1 MALAALVLLALLVVV
16 VVVLA
21 VRQVRLGV
29 QHERTRLL
37 VDALDAR
44 VGGVQRRLEEVPG
57 IGTGRHEVA
66 LVLNPIK
73 THADRV
79 RRELERLAEAEGLG
93 EVLVLE
99 TKEDDPGTAMA
110 RQALDAGA
118 RLVIAAGGDG
128 TVRTVAEQLA
138 GTDVALG
145 VVPLGTGNL
154 LARNLDLPINDVE
167 QCLRI
172 AVGGR
177 QRRIDTV
184 DVRFTHEDGR
194 VTRQT
199 FTVIGGAGYDADIM
213 GDTKDELKS
222 LAGWLAYS
230 EAGMRHLRGKRHEV
244 TVALDGGQPRR
255 FKVRTVMVANCG
267 MLTGGVELLP
277 QAKLDDGLLDV
288 MVLSPRHALDW
299 ARIAVK
305 TVTRHRS
312 SVPAMHTEQAQRVK
326 VEFAE
331 PMPSQLDGDATGVI
345 TALDARVQPDSLV
358 VMLVAEDDASV
369 RDDGVSAAAP
379 VPEPAPHICPPVP
392 AFVRETAVSPP
403 FSFGKR
409 RLPQR
414 FRSGN
419 GRLTTTFVRETSAGA
434 TRGREARRRPVVV
447 VIVPFRRRK
456 SLGAAVSRTKVTLG
470 PPFPERKSLGGRR
483 FPNESAA
490 PPQRERRDSTQARPE
505 RYAASVNSA
514 GTLVG
519 TGSAWA

>member
-1 MALAALVLLALLVVV
+1 MTPEWWMALAALVLLALLVVV

-44 VGGVQRRLEEVPG
+44 MGGVQRRLEEVPG

-99 TKEDDPGTAMA
+99 TQEDDPGTAMA

-305 TVTRHRS
+305 TVTRHPS

-345 TALDARVQPDSLV
+345 TALDARVRPDSLV

-379 VPEPAPHICPPVP
+379 VPEPAPHI
-392 AFVRETAVSPP
+392 
-403 FSFGKR
+403 
-409 RLPQR
+409 
-414 FRSGN
+414 
-419 GRLTTTFVRETSAGA
+419 
-434 TRGREARRRPVVV
+434 
-447 VIVPFRRRK
+447 
-456 SLGAAVSRTKVTLG
+456 
-470 PPFPERKSLGGRR
+470 
-483 FPNESAA
+483 
-490 PPQRERRDSTQARPE
+490 
-505 RYAASVNSA
+505 
-514 GTLVG
+514 
-519 TGSAWA
+519 

>member
-1 MALAALVLLALLVVV
+1 MRIAVVEDDD
-16 VVVLA
+16 
-21 VRQVRLGV
+21 GV
-29 QHERTRLL
+29 GDAL
-37 VDALDAR
+37 VDALNEVGHEPRRMRRGADLLLGHREFDLALLDLGLPDEDGLTVLRRLRAVSEMPVVVLTARQDERSVVRALRGGADDYVVKPARLGELMARLEVAARRRTADAPAPAVRQIATGDIVVDLDAR
-44 VGGVQRRLEEVPG
+44 L
-57 IGTGRHEVA
+57 
-66 LVLNPIK
+66 
-73 THADRV
+73 
-79 RRELERLAEAEGLG
+79 
-93 EVLVLE
+93 
-99 TKEDDPGTAMA
+99 M
-110 RQALDAGA
+110 
-118 RLVIAAGGDG
+118 
-128 TVRTVAEQLA
+128 TVA

-154 LARNLDLPINDVE
+154 LARNLDLPINDVD

-184 DVRFTHEDGR
+184 DVRCTHEDGR

-213 GDTKDELKS
+213 GDTKDELKD

-230 EAGMRHLRGKRHEV
+230 EAGIRHLRGKRHEV

-305 TVTRHRS
+305 TVTRSRS
-312 SVPAMHTEQAQRVK
+312 SIPVMHTEQAQRVK

-379 VPEPAPHICPPVP
+379 VPEPAPHI
-392 AFVRETAVSPP
+392 
-403 FSFGKR
+403 
-409 RLPQR
+409 
-414 FRSGN
+414 
-419 GRLTTTFVRETSAGA
+419 
-434 TRGREARRRPVVV
+434 
-447 VIVPFRRRK
+447 
-456 SLGAAVSRTKVTLG
+456 
-470 PPFPERKSLGGRR
+470 
-483 FPNESAA
+483 
-490 PPQRERRDSTQARPE
+490 
-505 RYAASVNSA
+505 
-514 GTLVG
+514 
-519 TGSAWA
+519 